1 MQILGCA
8 ANAYVHNPYT
18 KIFYFK
24 KSGLYKDENLLIE
37 LRLINMFNVYG
48 SYRVNDCK
56 NQ

>member
-18 KIFYFK
+18 KIFYSK